1 METHKISEIIEKIK
15 TLEAELEDE
24 VQKRREEFF
33 CDMGKKIA
41 FKEQILA
48 EHRKNLENV
57 FVYLAKAP
65 VMNIVTSPIIYSLI
79 LPALFLD
86 LFVGIY
92 QAVCFPVYKIAKVRR
107 REYIIIDRHKL
118 KYLNAIEKLNCVYCG
133 YFNGLMAYVSEVAA
147 RTEQYW
153 CPIKHAENI
162 KHMHSKYQ
170 NFFDYGDS
178 EGFRAEL
185 ERLREEISK
194 EEPSR

>member
-15 TLEAELEDE
+15 ALEVELEDE

-48 EHRKNLENV
+48 EHRKNIQNV
-57 FVYLAKAP
+57 FVYLAKTPILNLVTAP
-65 VMNIVTSPIIYSLI
+65 VIYSVI
-79 LPALFLD
+79 IPALLLD
-86 LFVGIY
+86 LFVYIY
-92 QAVCFPVYKIAKVRR
+92 QAVCFPVYKIQKVRR
-107 REYIIIDRHKL
+107 SDYIIIDRHNL
-118 KYLNAIEKLNCVYCG
+118 KYLNAIEKLNCLYCS
-133 YFNGLMAYVSEVAA
+133 YFNGLMGYVSEVAA

-153 CPIKHAENI
+153 CPIKHAQNM

-178 EGFRAEL
+178 EGFRQEL
-185 ERLREEISK
+185 GKLRK
-194 EEPSR
+194 ELKD

>member
-15 TLEAELEDE
+15 ALEVELEDE

-48 EHRKNLENV
+48 EHRKNIQNV
-57 FVYLAKAP
+57 FVYLAKTPILNLVTAP
-65 VMNIVTSPIIYSLI
+65 VIYSVI
-79 LPALFLD
+79 IPALLLD
-86 LFVGIY
+86 LFVYIY
-92 QAVCFPVYKIAKVRR
+92 QAVCFPVYKIQKVRR
-107 REYIIIDRHKL
+107 SDYIVIDRHNL
-118 KYLNAIEKLNCVYCG
+118 KYLNAIEKLNCLYCS
-133 YFNGLMAYVSEVAA
+133 YFNGLMGYVSEVAA

-153 CPIKHAENI
+153 CPIKHAQNM

-178 EGFRAEL
+178 EGFRQEL
-185 ERLREEISK
+185 GKLRK
-194 EEPSR
+194 ELKD

>member
-15 TLEAELEDE
+15 ALEVELEDE

-48 EHRKNLENV
+48 EHRKNIQNV
-57 FVYLAKAP
+57 FVYLAKTPILNLVTAP
-65 VMNIVTSPIIYSLI
+65 VIYSVI
-79 LPALFLD
+79 IPALLLD
-86 LFVGIY
+86 LFVHIY
-92 QAVCFPVYKIAKVRR
+92 QAVCFPVYKIQKVRR
-107 REYIIIDRHKL
+107 GDYIIIDRHNL
-118 KYLNAIEKLNCVYCG
+118 KYLNAIEKLNCLYCS
-133 YFNGLMAYVSEVAA
+133 YFNGLMGYVSEVAA

-153 CPIKHAENI
+153 CPIKHAQNM

-178 EGFRAEL
+178 EGFRQEL
-185 ERLREEISK
+185 GKLRK
-194 EEPSR
+194 ELKD

>member
-15 TLEAELEDE
+15 ALEVELEDE

-48 EHRKNLENV
+48 EHRKNIQNV
-57 FVYLAKAP
+57 FVYLAKTPILNLVTAP
-65 VMNIVTSPIIYSLI
+65 VIYSVI
-79 LPALFLD
+79 IPALLLD
-86 LFVGIY
+86 LFVYIY
-92 QAVCFPVYKIAKVRR
+92 QAVCFPVYKIQKVRR
-107 REYIIIDRHKL
+107 SDYVIIDRHNL
-118 KYLNAIEKLNCVYCG
+118 KYLNAIEKLNCLYCS
-133 YFNGLMAYVSEVAA
+133 YFNGLMGYVSEVAA

-153 CPIKHAENI
+153 CPIKHAQNM

-178 EGFRAEL
+178 EGFRQEL
-185 ERLREEISK
+185 GKLRK
-194 EEPSR
+194 ELKD

>member
-15 TLEAELEDE
+15 ALEVELEDE

-48 EHRKNLENV
+48 EHRKNIQNV
-57 FVYLAKAP
+57 FVYLAKTPILNLVTAP
-65 VMNIVTSPIIYSLI
+65 VIYSVI
-79 LPALFLD
+79 IPALLLD
-86 LFVGIY
+86 SFVYIY
-92 QAVCFPVYKIAKVRR
+92 QAVCFPVYKIQKVRR
-107 REYIIIDRHKL
+107 SDYIIIDRHNL
-118 KYLNAIEKLNCVYCG
+118 KYLNAIEKLNCLYCS
-133 YFNGLMAYVSEVAA
+133 YFNGLMGYVSEVAA

-153 CPIKHAENI
+153 CPIKHAQNM

-178 EGFRAEL
+178 EGFRQEL
-185 ERLREEISK
+185 GKLRK
-194 EEPSR
+194 ELKD